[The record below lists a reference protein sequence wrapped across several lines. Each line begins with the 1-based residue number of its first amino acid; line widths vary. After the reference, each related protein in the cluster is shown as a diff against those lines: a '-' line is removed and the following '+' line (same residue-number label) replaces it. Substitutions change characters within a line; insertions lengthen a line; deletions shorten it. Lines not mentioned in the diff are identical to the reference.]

1 MGLTFI
7 LSFLPAVAI
16 RLLVINHGVLLM
28 YSCRGCLLRRT
39 FRMLPTLFQ
48 ERRYQ
53 NVYSLVVSNFKQG
66 QTMIYIK

>member
-7 LSFLPAVAI
+7 LSFLPAVAR

-39 FRMLPTLFQ
+39 LKMLPTLFQ